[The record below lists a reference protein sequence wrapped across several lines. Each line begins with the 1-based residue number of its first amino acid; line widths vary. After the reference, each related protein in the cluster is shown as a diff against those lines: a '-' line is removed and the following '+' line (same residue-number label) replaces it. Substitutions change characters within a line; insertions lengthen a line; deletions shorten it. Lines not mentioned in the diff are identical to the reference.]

1 MKPYIEDIICA
12 QATPHGVGA
21 ISVVRASGKGSLEL
35 LSVLT
40 GNPVSFF
47 KPNVATYH
55 KIYDQKEFLD
65 EVMITFYKSEKSF
78 TGEDSFEIS
87 THGSPFIVSSF
98 LKRFRALGARNAEP
112 GEFSFRSYVNG
123 KMDLSKAEGI
133 HYAIQADSELSK
145 NVSLN
150 LLEGGFKKKI
160 LEIKDHL
167 VWAASRVEA
176 SIDFSDQDID
186 LNHDSQVFEK
196 INGARLA
203 VDQFLQSYEIGAVQA
218 KGVSVALCGP
228 PNAGKST
235 MFNVLLDE
243 ERSIVS
249 DQAGTTR
256 DYITQSLVISGHPI
270 QLVDTAGLR
279 ETSAEIESA
288 GIERSVALAGSA
300 QLILFLLSEDS
311 FEEASKYYNKIADLG
326 VPIILVHTKQDIQP
340 WSSDFLAEEKISFSY
355 NSSEDTQALKL
366 LLEDKLAP
374 YLSVNRNL
382 FVDRHKDLLE
392 QAFAVLTQLNDFNQI
407 SGFEDV
413 ISSLL
418 NSCIEFVDE
427 ILYIE
432 DPEVVRDKIFKDFCL
447 GK

>member
-1 MKPYIEDIICA
+1 MKPYVEDIICA

-21 ISVVRASGKGSLEL
+21 ISVVRVSGEGSLKL
-35 LSVLT
+35 LSNLA
-40 GNPVSFF
+40 GKPDSRF
-47 KPNVATYH
+47 KPNLATYL
-55 KIYDQKEFLD
+55 KIYNGDLFLD

-98 LKRFRALGARNAEP
+98 LERLKELGARSAEP
-112 GEFSFRSYVNG
+112 GEFSFRAYING

-133 HYAIQADSELSK
+133 HYTIQAKSELSK

-150 LLEGGFKKKI
+150 LLEGTFKEKI
-160 LEIKDHL
+160 LEIKDNL

-186 LNHDSQVFEK
+186 LNHDDQVFEK
-196 INGARLA
+196 IGLARLA
-203 VDQFLQSYEIGAVQA
+203 VEEFLKTYEIGAVQS

-235 MFNVLLDE
+235 MFNTLLE
-243 ERSIVS
+243 EDRSIVS

-256 DYITQSLVISGHPI
+256 DYITQTLMVSGHPI
-270 QLVDTAGLR
+270 ELVDTAGLR
-279 ETSAEIESA
+279 DSSAEIESA
-288 GIERSVALAGSA
+288 GINRSVALAKSS
-300 QLILFLLSEDS
+300 QLILFLVSKDSVED
-311 FEEASKYYNKIADLG
+311 ADLYYDKINKLG
-326 VPIILVHTKQDIQP
+326 VPIILVNTKQDIQE
-340 WSSDFLAEEKISFSY
+340 WSSNFQAADSLEFSSKSPE
-355 NSSEDTQALKL
+355 NILDLKNI
-366 LLEDKLAP
+366 LEIKLEP
-374 YLSVNRNL
+374 YLSVDRNL
-382 FVDRHKDLLE
+382 FVDRHRELLA
-392 QAFAVLTQLNDFNQI
+392 QAFDILVQLNDFSQI
-407 SGFEDV
+407 SGSEDV

-418 NSCIEFVDE
+418 YSSIEFIDE

>member
-1 MKPYIEDIICA
+1 MKSYIEDIICA

-21 ISVVRASGKGSLEL
+21 ISVVRASGKGALEL
-35 LSVLT
+35 LADLT
-40 GNPVSFF
+40 G
-47 KPNVATYH
+47 KPTSHFIPNTATYH
-55 KIYDQKEFLD
+55 KVYDKKDFLD

-78 TGEDSFEIS
+78 TGEDSFEVS

-98 LKRFRALGARNAEP
+98 LKRFRNLGARSAEP

-133 HYAIQADSELSK
+133 HYAIQSKSELSK
-145 NVSLN
+145 DISLN
-150 LLEGGFKKKI
+150 LLEGSFKKQI
-160 LEIKDHL
+160 LEIKEHL

-186 LNHDSQVFEK
+186 LDHDEEVFDK
-196 INGARLA
+196 INKARLA
-203 VDQFLQSYEIGAVQA
+203 VDAFLKTYEIGAVQA

-249 DQAGTTR
+249 EQAGTTR
-256 DYITQSLVISGHPI
+256 DYITHSLSVSGHPV

-279 ETSAEIESA
+279 ETTAEVESA
-288 GIERSVALAGSA
+288 GIERSVALAKSS
-300 QLILFLLSEDS
+300 QLILFLVSKDS
-311 FEEASKYYNKIADLG
+311 FKDANFYFDKISGLG
-326 VPIILVHTKQDIQP
+326 VPLVLIHTKQDIEP
-340 WSSDFLAEEKISFSY
+340 WSSNLTAHDSLNFSY
-355 NSSEDTQALKL
+355 KSSEDSINLKSF
-366 LLEDKLAP
+366 LESKLEP

-382 FVDRHKDLLE
+382 FVDRHRDLLG
-392 QAFAVLTQLNDFNQI
+392 QAFAVLVQLKDFHEI

-418 NSCIEFVDE
+418 YSCIEFVDE

-432 DPEVVRDKIFKDFCL
+432 DPEVVRNKIFKDFCL